1 METINLENLTIEQ
14 KLTEIKNIFDNNFS
28 KGAYRNLVWKS
39 DKGVRK
45 AYLKDHPETTI
56 VKVSKGIVRLG
67 IDYTNTEYYK
77 TKENKIVDGTR
88 PIKDHWLEGYEHFIL
103 VRENDN
109 GEKSYKL
116 QVYASKTKHKIESD
130 YYLNGEKTPKEDLD
144 DIMLKESS
152 IPNDEFI
159 VFTIKLENL
168 ISIEA

>member
-1 METINLENLTIEQ
+1 MKTINLENLTIEQ
-14 KLTEIKNIFDNNFS
+14 KLEESKNFFDNQLT
-28 KGAYRNLVWKS
+28 KGAYVYLSWKS

-45 AYLKDHPETTI
+45 AYLKDHPDTTI

-77 TKENKIVDGTR
+77 AKENKIVDGTR

-103 VRENDN
+103 VREGDN

-152 IPNDEFI
+152 RPNDEFI

-168 ISIEA
+168 ISIGA